1 MMQGSPLAN
10 VIVFHVGPL
19 AVSRPVVTT
28 WAIMAVLAAGS
39 WALTRRLS
47 LAASRSQAVLELLV
61 TGLVGQIE
69 EVTRRDARPLL
80 PLLGTLFIFLL
91 AANVSGVI
99 PGVQA
104 PTGRIETPAA
114 LAVVVFLAV
123 HVFGVRARGLLG
135 YLRSFAQPKLI
146 MLPLNL
152 LSEVTRTFSLMV
164 RLFGNI
170 MSGEFLIAL
179 VLALAGLFVPIPL
192 MALELL
198 VGIVQAYIFTVL
210 ATVFIGAA
218 AGGELGEAAD
228 TRADMAEARMSNVG
242 ASGDTHTGSTK

>member
-1 MMQGSPLAN
+1 MIRGSPLAT
-10 VIVFHVGPL
+10 VVVFHVGP
-19 AVSRPVVTT
+19 VQVTQPVVTT
-28 WAIMAVLAAGS
+28 WAIMAVLAVAS
-39 WALTRRLS
+39 WALTRRLRPEP
-47 LAASRSQAVLELLV
+47 SRRQAILELLV
-61 TGLVGQIE
+61 TGIESQIK
-69 EVTRRDARPLL
+69 EVVRRDARPLL

-91 AANVSGVI
+91 VANVSGVL

-114 LAVVVFLAV
+114 LALIVFFSV
-123 HVFGVRARGLLG
+123 HGFGVRARGLLG
-135 YLRSFAQPKLI
+135 YLGSFAQPKLI

-179 VLALAGLFVPIPL
+179 LLALAGLLVPVPL

-198 VGIVQAYIFTVL
+198 VGVVQAYIFSVL

-218 AGGELGEAAD
+218 IGDESAESGEPLEHPA
-228 TRADMAEARMSNVG
+228 TPVE
-242 ASGDTHTGSTK
+242 

>member
-1 MMQGSPLAN
+1 MTQGSPLAT
-10 VIVFHVGPL
+10 VVVFHIGPL
-19 AVSRPVVTT
+19 QVTQPVVTT
-28 WAIMAVLAAGS
+28 WAIMAVLAVGS
-39 WALTRRLS
+39 WALTRRLRPEP
-47 LAASRSQAVLELLV
+47 SRRQAILELLV
-61 TGLVGQIE
+61 TGIESQIG
-69 EVTRRDARPLL
+69 EVVRRDARPLL

-91 AANVSGVI
+91 VANVSGVL

-114 LAVVVFLAV
+114 LALIVFFSV
-123 HVFGVRARGLLG
+123 HGFGVRARGLLG
-135 YLRSFAQPKLI
+135 YLGSFAQPKLI

-179 VLALAGLFVPIPL
+179 LLALAGLLVPIPL

-198 VGIVQAYIFTVL
+198 VGVVQAYIFSVL

-218 AGGELGEAAD
+218 VGGDSTESGEPLEHPA
-228 TRADMAEARMSNVG
+228 TPIE
-242 ASGDTHTGSTK
+242 